1 MSGSRPRPY
10 APPVRGQ
17 LPPARG
23 QLPAPP
29 FGSSPSLL
37 AALPRASSGFGFL
50 RPLPDRQGEPL
61 LRVQASTSGRA
72 SPCSWLRSSPDG
84 SIGAVGPTALFVS
97 SWPWTIRLG
106 LGRVV
111 IDLLHLPGAG
121 RGGEALHLDAAA
133 FFLDALGSDAVR
145 ITERHGIV
153 VLPKAGTARLVQ
165 SLLEYLRKDFGQES
179 QDRLPRS
186 QRS

>member
-1 MSGSRPRPY
+1 MSGMSGSRPRPY

-133 FFLDALGSDAVR
+133 GLFSGCSWQRRGTHHRAARDRRTPQGGHRAPGS
-145 ITERHGIV
+145 E
-153 VLPKAGTARLVQ
+153 PARVPAQ
-165 SLLEYLRKDFGQES
+165 GFRARKSGS
-179 QDRLPRS
+179 SP
-186 QRS
+186 